1 MKILKRLFGSV
12 KEVGT
17 PVPVQTG
24 ARYTDSN
31 GQEYVYDGT
40 QWVALVDADL
50 PVAKLPVD
58 IVEERIQ
65 ALKRS
70 LTVPHTPYSTS
81 IRSSR
86 STSINDDTSSQ
97 LLTAAILSSDDCS
110 SRSYS
115 SSGSWSSPSHSSS
128 YSSSDSSSY
137 SSSDSYSSSSCDSS
151 SSSSGGC
158 D

>member
-50 PVAKLPVD
+50 PVGNLATETK
-58 IVEERIQ
+58 ERVQ
-65 ALKRS
+65 ALRRS

-86 STSINDDTSSQ
+86 STSITDDISSQ

-128 YSSSDSSSY
+128 YSSSDSF
-137 SSSDSYSSSSCDSS
+137 SSSSCDSYSSSSCDSS

>member
-12 KEVGT
+12 KEAGA

-24 ARYTDSN
+24 ARYIDSN
-31 GQEYVYDGT
+31 GQEYVYNGA
-40 QWVALVDADL
+40 QWIALVDADL

-58 IVEERIQ
+58 ITEERIQ

-86 STSINDDTSSQ
+86 STSITDDTSSQ
-97 LLTAAILSSDDCS
+97 LLTAAIL
-110 SRSYS
+110 
-115 SSGSWSSPSHSSS
+115 
-128 YSSSDSSSY
+128 
-137 SSSDSYSSSSCDSS
+137 
-151 SSSSGGC
+151 
-158 D
+158 